1 MPNRSPEGVQF
12 YKFPQTFFIRGEWNT
27 FSSSPSR
34 TFKQGKVL
42 SLEPFFNC
50 PVKVKYEK
58 KWQGVVM
65 ETFKQGRKNIMTDD
79 MLKTDK
85 ILHLSSCFVFFCGVM
100 QLTSAQS
107 PPLHASLPV
116 KPEHRA
122 TGLAGCSFMRSLRPL
137 HFDKGCIPPGIFE
150 NISRSLLTLPPS
162 KPLSPLSPPSQHAL
176 SLRRGAVYRPW
187 HSVQAG

>member
-1 MPNRSPEGVQF
+1 MLTVLDDTFYSGVINKKVKKNPPQTKTTTTTKRDDTEEGESGERRLQSRAIIYRYCKSRAGGDVSKTKMPNRSPEGVQF

-65 ETFKQGRKNIMTDD
+65 ETFKQGRKT
-79 MLKTDK
+79 
-85 ILHLSSCFVFFCGVM
+85 
-100 QLTSAQS
+100 
-107 PPLHASLPV
+107 
-116 KPEHRA
+116 
-122 TGLAGCSFMRSLRPL
+122 
-137 HFDKGCIPPGIFE
+137 
-150 NISRSLLTLPPS
+150 
-162 KPLSPLSPPSQHAL
+162 
-176 SLRRGAVYRPW
+176 
-187 HSVQAG
+187 

>member
-1 MPNRSPEGVQF
+1 MLTVLDDTFYSGVINEKVKKNPPQTKTTTKRDDTEEGESGERRLQSRAIIYRYCKSRAGGDVSKTKMPNRSPEGVQF

-65 ETFKQGRKNIMTDD
+65 ETFKQGRKT
-79 MLKTDK
+79 
-85 ILHLSSCFVFFCGVM
+85 
-100 QLTSAQS
+100 
-107 PPLHASLPV
+107 
-116 KPEHRA
+116 
-122 TGLAGCSFMRSLRPL
+122 
-137 HFDKGCIPPGIFE
+137 
-150 NISRSLLTLPPS
+150 
-162 KPLSPLSPPSQHAL
+162 
-176 SLRRGAVYRPW
+176 
-187 HSVQAG
+187 

>member
-65 ETFKQGRKNIMTDD
+65 EIFKQEKNIKTDD
-79 MLKTDK
+79 ILKTDK
-85 ILHLSSCFVFFCGVM
+85 IFHLVLFFSVERCG
-100 QLTSAQS
+100 
-107 PPLHASLPV
+107 
-116 KPEHRA
+116 
-122 TGLAGCSFMRSLRPL
+122 
-137 HFDKGCIPPGIFE
+137 
-150 NISRSLLTLPPS
+150 
-162 KPLSPLSPPSQHAL
+162 
-176 SLRRGAVYRPW
+176 
-187 HSVQAG
+187 

>member
-1 MPNRSPEGVQF
+1 
-12 YKFPQTFFIRGEWNT
+12 
-27 FSSSPSR
+27 
-34 TFKQGKVL
+34 
-42 SLEPFFNC
+42 
-50 PVKVKYEK
+50 
-58 KWQGVVM
+58 M
-65 ETFKQGRKNIMTDD
+65 ETFKQEKKDTMTDD

-85 ILHLSSCFVFFCGVM
+85 ILHLSFVFCFFL
-100 QLTSAQS
+100 QLAQS
-107 PPLHASLPV
+107 PHLHASLPV

-176 SLRRGAVYRPW
+176 SLRRGAVYRP
-187 HSVQAG
+187 